1 MTGSNVRNRKR
12 SADVKNKQR
21 LPRREERSKLRKPA
35 KLKKRKRISLQFP
48 LLARKLTSKY
58 NSL

>member
-1 MTGSNVRNRKR
+1 
-12 SADVKNKQR
+12 VKNKQR